1 MQLNMKQAEIENQL
15 WFGWSG
21 YSASKKKSVALCP
34 SVCKSITHPKL
45 FVKQVFSPHFTFFIE
60 KLLQYFFTSFQK
72 PLCTG
77 WLERE
82 EVLQCASE
90 LTVVGWLSGQC
101 VTLGCPGAQ
110 NREVSCSEEASNRQ
124 PGQNTGNAYF
134 ASTTALSLLS
144 IELVKHLFT
153 FLNAFLAL
161 LSCSPFFLSL
171 LPLVEDWMGGGVCWH
186 SCTVCFA
193 LDRALA
199 HVHIPSLPSLPSLIP
214 SLPPPR

>member
-1 MQLNMKQAEIENQL
+1 M
-15 WFGWSG
+15 
-21 YSASKKKSVALCP
+21 
-34 SVCKSITHPKL
+34 
-45 FVKQVFSPHFTFFIE
+45 
-60 KLLQYFFTSFQK
+60 
-72 PLCTG
+72 
-77 WLERE
+77 
-82 EVLQCASE
+82 LQCASE

-171 LPLVEDWMGGGVCWH
+171 LPLVEDWMGGGGLLAFLHRVLCARPGLG
-186 SCTVCFA
+186 SCPYPLSPLSPFS
-193 LDRALA
+193 D
-199 HVHIPSLPSLPSLIP
+199 SLPSSSPLNNPLQPLQLPVIAFLTTAFASNSALFN
-214 SLPPPR
+214 PPPAISSYHLPESILM

>member
-1 MQLNMKQAEIENQL
+1 M
-15 WFGWSG
+15 
-21 YSASKKKSVALCP
+21 
-34 SVCKSITHPKL
+34 
-45 FVKQVFSPHFTFFIE
+45 
-60 KLLQYFFTSFQK
+60 
-72 PLCTG
+72 
-77 WLERE
+77 
-82 EVLQCASE
+82 LQCASE

-110 NREVSCSEEASNRQ
+110 NREVSFSEEASNRQ

-171 LPLVEDWMGGGVCWH
+171 LPLVEDWMGGGICWH

-199 HVHIPSLPSLPSLIP
+199 HVHIPSLPSLPS